1 MTFIG
6 VPSRPLNSRVI
17 VVTLAKSPRLLPQI
31 RHSAV
36 KGAFNARTC
45 PRLCGTRR
53 TSFLEPGLFSYF
65 EPYLRDPSLS
75 AILSNPR
82 VLVASLAEVDGEHVA
97 KNAAYLALIELL
109 GSRTVDDWLKGTYVE
124 RFASLRKVL
133 GLPITTTHP
142 FVRTIDEYYAKRNCM
157 LHRDGFID
165 ERAKRHFNTDV
176 RNQIGARVVANWGD
190 YLSLHRAVHDV
201 ADRIDKYVMENHIGN
216 AEVLRV
222 IYRLNREHPEWL
234 AKDVT
239 RELFDMGL
247 GLISRN
253 TLAQLLKVREG

>member
-1 MTFIG
+1 MRNTQDE
-6 VPSRPLNSRVI
+6 L
-17 VVTLAKSPRLLPQI
+17 PRTGI
-31 RHSAV
+31 II
-36 KGAFNARTC
+36 
-45 PRLCGTRR
+45 
-53 TSFLEPGLFSYF
+53 LFSYF
-65 EPYLRDPSLS
+65 EPYLRDLSLS